1 MDARESA
8 ELAAALGESYE
19 HGPTGTMHTDVTRRH
34 AQQLLAERR
43 AVARGPARPSR
54 DGETEPVLM
63 FVDREQPD
71 RIYLALSAA
80 YPPFLWIDVGTTE
93 GSLQRALSEFF
104 PCPRTTRMTMR
115 NVARGFMGYRLRFS
129 VPSHYT
135 QGVEPA
141 NAAEIGRHFAV
152 NPYVEAGSWGSA
164 HDDDPWPDVIP
175 DQPGYALKMSTRQ
188 RRVSAQAPGAVW
200 SVSWRTRHSRAYIS
214 IELHHRD
221 VFIAQVRYRPS
232 DHPHAIEGM
241 NATFG
246 CDYPTDLPVDAVAAL
261 LGFQFDAAEDLQARL
276 ESSTDPHEIAG
287 LLTVLSALRHSD
299 LAVVGLYRR
308 YMSHPDPVVRAT
320 VCNVFATYNYESL
333 LEEMSI
339 IEPEAEI
346 RAQIDALLERGIP
359 MIELD
364 PYTDYELD
372 DDDDD
377 LAIDLEDVTDD
388 GDLS

>member
-1 MDARESA
+1 
-8 ELAAALGESYE
+8 
-19 HGPTGTMHTDVTRRH
+19 
-34 AQQLLAERR
+34 
-43 AVARGPARPSR
+43 
-54 DGETEPVLM
+54 
-63 FVDREQPD
+63 
-71 RIYLALSAA
+71 
-80 YPPFLWIDVGTTE
+80 
-93 GSLQRALSEFF
+93 
-104 PCPRTTRMTMR
+104 MTMR